1 MSAIIP
7 VRLSV
12 VLDRA
17 RRLAGPD
24 QFDDQ
29 FASTLDGDPII
40 TDIAFDSRRVIPGS
54 MFVCVRGTSS
64 DGHHYAAAAVAAG
77 SAVIVVDHQLPE
89 LSDTIQ
95 VVVDRTRSAM
105 AYLSGAF
112 FDDPSSRLTTVGIT
126 GTNGKTTTA
135 HILQCALDALGSPTG
150 VIGTLSGTHTT
161 PEAPDFQRT
170 LADFVRIGYRS
181 AVAEVSSHALAL
193 ERVVGTHFRV
203 AVFTNLGHDHL
214 DLHGTQER
222 YFAAKARLFEPD
234 LADEGVTNVDDV
246 HGRLLID
253 AARIRMTPYSWTDA
267 SDIRVNA
274 FDHSFVWRDQ
284 VVRVG
289 LGGRF
294 NVMNS
299 VAAATTLGALGYPG
313 DAVAHAMSSVT
324 PVRGRF
330 EPVEVG
336 QDFVVVVDYAHTPDA
351 LREVL
356 GAARGVAGSN
366 RVIVVFGCGGD
377 RDHDKRPLMGRVAAE
392 CADRVVITSDNPRS
406 EKPLSIIND
415 ISAGVPADY
424 RAVTVVEPDRLA
436 AITVAL
442 SVARTGDVV
451 VIAGKGHEV
460 TQTTGASVMPFDD
473 ASVARTVLAGMS

>member
-12 VLDRA
+12 VLERA
-17 RRLAGPD
+17 RRLWGTD

-29 FASTLDGDPII
+29 FVRTLGSDPII
-40 TDIAFDSRRVIPGS
+40 TDITYDSRRVVPGS
-54 MFVCVRGTSS
+54 MFVCVRGASS
-64 DGHHYAAAAVAAG
+64 DGHRFAPTAVAAG
-77 SAVIVVDHQLPE
+77 AVVVVVDHQLPE

-95 VVVDRTRSAM
+95 VVVDRTRPAM
-105 AYLSGAF
+105 AYLSCSF
-112 FDDPSSRLTTVGIT
+112 FDDPSSSLTTVGIT

-135 HILQCALDALGSPTG
+135 HILQCALVALGSPTG
-150 VIGTLSGTHTT
+150 VIGTLSGAHTT
-161 PEAPDFQRT
+161 PEAPDFQRA
-170 LADFVRIGYRS
+170 LAEFVRIGDRS

-234 LADEGVTNVDDV
+234 LAAEGVINVDDV

-253 AARIRMTPYSWTDA
+253 AARIPMTPYSWTDV

-274 FDHSFVWRDQ
+274 FDHSFVWRDH

-299 VAAATTLGALGYPG
+299 VAAATTLIALGYP
-313 DAVAHAMSSVT
+313 AAAIANAMSAVT

-330 EPVEVG
+330 EPVDEG

-356 GAARGVAGSN
+356 GAARGVARSN
-366 RVIVVFGCGGD
+366 QVIVVFGCGGD
-377 RDHDKRPLMGRVAAE
+377 RDHDKRPLMGRAAAE
-392 CADRVVITSDNPRS
+392 SADRVVITSDNPRS

-424 RAVTVVEPDRLA
+424 RAVTVVEPDRLT
-436 AITVAL
+436 AITLAL
-442 SVARTGDVV
+442 SMARTGDVV

-460 TQTTGASVMPFDD
+460 TQITGSSVVPFDD